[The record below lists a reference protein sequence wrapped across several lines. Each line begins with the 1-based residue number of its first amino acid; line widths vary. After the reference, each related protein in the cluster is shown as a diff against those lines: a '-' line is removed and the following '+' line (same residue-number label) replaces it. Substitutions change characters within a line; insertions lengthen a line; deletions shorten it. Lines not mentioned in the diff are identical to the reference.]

1 MACKK
6 PTKNTFIPIP
16 RPTGQGVVIYSFPYY
31 LCDKELVELTIS
43 ELIKLGKKTGRYGYQ
58 VFTLDFGI
66 GSVETITTTEP
77 YTREELEKIYDRI
90 SKLTDR
96 YYTEGL
102 PITYYEKKKTH
113 QKLFQ
118 DIIDALEGPMLPW
131 LTNMRSVKVTGIERL

>member
-1 MACKK
+1 MARKK
-6 PTKNTFIPIP
+6 PTENAFIPIP

-43 ELIKLGKKTGRYGYQ
+43 ELMKLGKKTGRYGYQ

-66 GSVETITTTEP
+66 GSVETIATKEP
-77 YTREELEKIYDRI
+77 YTREELEQIYDRI
-90 SKLTDR
+90 VELTTR
-96 YYTEGL
+96 YHAEGL

-118 DIIDALEGPMLPW
+118 GIIDALEGPMLPW
-131 LTNMRSVKVTGIERL
+131 LTNMRSIKVTGIERL